1 MATEIGDG
9 VCVHRKGKGGI
20 GGGGE
25 TARLLEGGEHVCSCI
40 ISYVSPPSPESRRD
54 QRVCMLY
61 LAAGAAKERQIG
73 GSSRGG
79 GGGEEGR
86 RKEGEKIWN
95 TSSYSSPDPRYG
107 RVSAQARRKKEE
119 GRARMELPGLE
130 RITCRSAG
138 DMHLGAK
145 FVSRRCDS
153 IWNQGSRVLCNN

>member
-1 MATEIGDG
+1 MRTTTNAC
-9 VCVHRKGKGGI
+9 VCCTFCSWGRERKADWGI
-20 GGGGE
+20 
-25 TARLLEGGEHVCSCI
+25 V
-40 ISYVSPPSPESRRD
+40 
-54 QRVCMLY
+54 
-61 LAAGAAKERQIG
+61 ER
-73 GSSRGG
+73 G

-138 DMHLGAK
+138 DMQGGAK

-153 IWNQGSRVLCNN
+153 IWDQGSRVLCNN